1 MTRTLS
7 VAAIL
12 VSAATIW
19 LMTPPSSQAAGPP
32 VSALA
37 TERGAIVTPA
47 MGRRE
52 RRCPEGKVYDR
63 ERRRCVVPRAKKE
76 PGKEPRKDTKGEPK

>member
-7 VAAIL
+7 VAAML
-12 VSAATIW
+12 FAAAALW
-19 LMTPPSSQAAGPP
+19 LMPPPSSQAAGPP
-32 VSALA
+32 APALA
-37 TERGAIVTPA
+37 TEGGAIATPA

-63 ERRRCVVPRAKKE
+63 ERRRCVPRAKKE
-76 PGKEPRKDTKGEPK
+76 IKKEIKKETKEEPK